1 MINAGIVFRFKKP
14 QIREKYPEIFQ
25 VNSRCNNG
33 YYDVSNTTG
42 SDRLSFC
49 IPLCEDDIERLTLAQ
64 IIEFLETNNKTET
77 NMERNLKLTI
87 EQAQKLYEEQPTMR
101 ELLLTSFTKEELEGV
116 VLRYWVE
123 IGEKSGFYIGSDS
136 MIYSHLGGKNIAEFN
151 VFATKAQ
158 AKSALAM
165 AQLSQLMKDLGDEC
179 DVDWGSKGER
189 KFIIIRYN
197 HDIIA
202 DVCTG
207 YYCFLAFKTEK
218 VRDAFLKKHEQL
230 IKNYLMI

>member
-1 MINAGIVFRFKKP
+1 MPIGTRFKFKP
-14 QIREKYPEIFQ
+14 VTINSHTWIVDAIFAIDCYIVRCLEDLMVQ
-25 VNSRCNNG
+25 KSVKIKNLNS
-33 YYDVSNTTG
+33 VEM
-42 SDRLSFC
+42 
-49 IPLCEDDIERLTLAQ
+49 I
-64 IIEFLETNNKTET
+64 TNDKTET

-87 EQAQKLYEEQPTMR
+87 EQAQKLYKEQPSMR

>member
-1 MINAGIVFRFKKP
+1 MMPIGTRFKFKP
-14 QIREKYPEIFQ
+14 VTINSHTWIVDAIFAIDCYVIRCLEDLMVQKSVKIKNLNSVEI
-25 VNSRCNNG
+25 
-33 YYDVSNTTG
+33 
-42 SDRLSFC
+42 
-49 IPLCEDDIERLTLAQ
+49 I
-64 IIEFLETNNKTET
+64 TNDKTET

-87 EQAQKLYEEQPTMR
+87 EQAQKLYKEQPSMR

-136 MIYSHLGGKNIAEFN
+136 MIYSHLGGKDIAEFN

-179 DVDWGSKGER
+179 NVDWTKIGAGKSCIKRIGHKLYVETAGE
-189 KFIIIRYN
+189 
-197 HDIIA
+197 
-202 DVCTG
+202 
-207 YYCFLAFKTEK
+207 YYYFLAFKTRE
-218 VRDAFLKKHEQL
+218 VALAFMQKHEQL
-230 IKNYLMI
+230 IKDYFMI